1 MSICVFPRTVISH
14 HLDNVRH
21 LRLSLT
27 LHWREDGLVANFH
40 NTFGGVW
47 PGWNGGAGEGDT
59 PWECVWAVVAS
70 MRSLHTLIVTLQ
82 IPVLGWQHQT
92 PLFPQDPEIR
102 DFETPL
108 FEPLKEITCCN
119 YFLLRVNWP
128 SFGQKFDEYP
138 FRLERYTKS
147 KRNQSRRNDTQEQ

>member
-1 MSICVFPRTVISH
+1 VSSHVQYLPTLVQTLRLHVEHVDSRHTSRLSADAFHRYAEAVDILYRTSNLYFSNFLSICVFPRTVISH

-21 LRLSLT
+21 LRLWLT

-82 IPVLGWQHQT
+82 VPVLGWQH
-92 PLFPQDPEIR
+92 
-102 DFETPL
+102 
-108 FEPLKEITCCN
+108 
-119 YFLLRVNWP
+119 
-128 SFGQKFDEYP
+128 
-138 FRLERYTKS
+138 
-147 KRNQSRRNDTQEQ
+147 